1 MEPDLHDGDDI
12 LVQYADAIS
21 PGEVGVFVADGEGF
35 VKEYQPTAFIPII
48 PSILFCILTTTT
60 TFAASAGL
68 SASYPS
74 TPGPRKRSRR
84 ELDDLQHEA
93 AQRH

>member
-35 VKEYQPTAFIPII
+35 VKEYQPDGLHSHNSKYPVLHFNDDDNVRCIGRVIGIVPIDAR
-48 PSILFCILTTTT
+48 PTEMEQ
-60 TFAASAGL
+60 A
-68 SASYPS
+68 
-74 TPGPRKRSRR
+74 